1 MPALFFVLSLLG
13 SGFTIWMAIEAV
25 RRGQASGWL
34 WIILMFGPIGAAVY
48 FFSEYA
54 DLPTRRFVFQ
64 TRKVTAQELRHAEV
78 EVRRLDSGYA
88 WSHYASLLR
97 AKSEF
102 PRAVEAGRKALERSP
117 DQLETR
123 YELSQALLGVGQF
136 AEAGAMLEDVVA
148 KDRTHDGD
156 QALHA
161 LVKAR
166 LGAGRQA
173 EARPLLEELEG
184 RSSKPAILFDRAV
197 LEAQLGE
204 RAVAARC
211 LQRILNEAEYV
222 PAYLKRE
229 VKPWVKK
236 ARQGLRK
243 LGY

>member
-1 MPALFFVLSLLG
+1 MPAFFLVLSVLG

-25 RRGQASGWL
+25 RRGQAAGWL
-34 WIILMFGPIGAAVY
+34 WIILMFGPVGAAVY

-64 TRKVTAQELRHAEV
+64 TRKVTAQELRLAEA

-97 AKSEF
+97 AKGEF
-102 PRAVEAGRKALERSP
+102 GRAVEAGRKALERAP
-117 DQLETR
+117 DQLETQ
-123 YELSQALLGVGQF
+123 YELGQALLGVGQF
-136 AEAGAMLEDVVA
+136 AEAAGMLERVVA
-148 KDRTHDGD
+148 RDRTHDTD
-156 QALHA
+156 QVLYALA
-161 LVKAR
+161 RAR
-166 LGAGRQA
+166 LGAGQQA

-197 LEAQLGE
+197 LEAQMGE
-204 RAVAARC
+204 REVAARC

>member
-1 MPALFFVLSLLG
+1 MPALFLVLSVLG

-34 WIILMFGPIGAAVY
+34 WIILMFGPVGAAVY

-64 TRKVTAQELRHAEV
+64 TRKVTAQELRQAEA

-97 AKSEF
+97 ARGEF
-102 PRAVEAGRKALERSP
+102 GRAVEAGRKALERSP
-117 DQLETR
+117 DHLETR
-123 YELSQALLGVGQF
+123 YELGQALLGVGQH
-136 AEAGAMLEDVVA
+136 AEAAELLERVVE
-148 KDRTHDGD
+148 KDRTHDSD
-156 QALHA
+156 QALYA
-161 LVKAR
+161 LAR
-166 LGAGRQA
+166 AHLAAGQQA
-173 EARPLLEELEG
+173 EARPLLAELEG
-184 RSSKPAILFDRAV
+184 RSSKPAILFDRAA

-204 RAVAARC
+204 REAAARC
-211 LQRILNEAEYV
+211 LQRILNESEYV

>member
-1 MPALFFVLSLLG
+1 MPALFLVLSVLG

-34 WIILMFGPIGAAVY
+34 WIILMFGPVGAAVY

-54 DLPTRRFVFQ
+54 DLPTRRFVFD
-64 TRKVTAQELRHAEV
+64 TRRVTAQGLRHAEI

-97 AKSEF
+97 AKGAF
-102 PRAVEAGRKALERSP
+102 GRAVEAGRKALERAP
-117 DQLETR
+117 DLLETQ
-123 YELSQALLGVGQF
+123 YELGQALLGVDQF
-136 AEAGAMLEDVVA
+136 AEAASMLERVVA
-148 KDRTHDGD
+148 RDRTHDGD
-156 QALHA
+156 QALYA
-161 LVKAR
+161 LVRAH
-166 LGAGRQA
+166 LGAGRPA
-173 EARPLLEELEG
+173 EARPLLAELEG
-184 RSSKPAILFDRAV
+184 RSSKPAILFDRAA

-204 RAVAARC
+204 REVAARC
-211 LQRILNEAEYV
+211 LQRIVNESEYV
-222 PAYLKRE
+222 PAYLQRE

>member
-1 MPALFFVLSLLG
+1 MPALFLVLSVLG

-34 WIILMFGPIGAAVY
+34 WIILMFGPVGAAVY

-64 TRKVTAQELRHAEV
+64 TRKVTAQELRHAEA

-88 WSHYASLLR
+88 WGHYASLLR
-97 AKSEF
+97 ARGEF
-102 PRAVEAGRKALERSP
+102 GRAVEAGRKALERAP
-117 DQLETR
+117 DLLETQ
-123 YELSQALLGVGQF
+123 YELGQALLGVDQF
-136 AEAGAMLEDVVA
+136 AEAASMLERVVA
-148 KDRTHDGD
+148 RDRTHDGD
-156 QALHA
+156 QALYA
-161 LVKAR
+161 LAR
-166 LGAGRQA
+166 AHLGALQPA
-173 EARPLLEELEG
+173 EARPLLEELET
-184 RSSKPAILFDRAV
+184 RSSKPAILFDRAA
-197 LEAQLGE
+197 LEAQMGE
-204 RAVAARC
+204 REVAARC
-211 LQRILNEAEYV
+211 LRRILDESEYV

>member
-1 MPALFFVLSLLG
+1 MPAFFLVLSVLG

-34 WIILMFGPIGAAVY
+34 WIILMFGPVGAAVY

-64 TRKVTAQELRHAEV
+64 TRKVTAQELRLAEA

-97 AKSEF
+97 ARGEF
-102 PRAVEAGRKALERSP
+102 GRAVEAGRKALERAP
-117 DQLETR
+117 DQLDTQ
-123 YELSQALLGVGQF
+123 YELGQALLGVGQF
-136 AEAGAMLEDVVA
+136 AEAAGMLERVVER
-148 KDRTHDGD
+148 DRTHDTVRGVY
-156 QALHA
+156 AVA
-161 LVKAR
+161 GAR
-166 LGAGRQA
+166 LGAGQQA

-197 LEAQLGE
+197 LEAQMGE
-204 RAVAARC
+204 REVAARC